1 MNEEELKLQIG
12 HAAKQF
18 SELQGQVPTAFAFK
32 EGANWM
38 LTLIREAG
46 WRSPEEVKQ
55 IENKAFKDGC
65 ELNYEPDEEGG
76 GPLMRCPKCGKLV
89 QDLIIHRCKVTWG

>member
-38 LTLIREAG
+38 LTLIREVG
-46 WRSPEEVKQ
+46 WRSPEEVDKMVEHR
-55 IENKAFKDGC
+55 I
-65 ELNYEPDEEGG
+65 YEMYANETYQP
-76 GPLMRCPKCGKLV
+76 
-89 QDLIIHRCKVTWG
+89 